1 MIDSKPSGKE
11 TEFRG
16 IIPPVITPFDS
27 HGKFDPKRM
36 EDFLNFLKQ
45 KVMGMFVCGTY
56 GSGPLMSVSERKR
69 VLETVMKVVGDSIPV
84 IAHVGSSNPDDAL
97 VLAQHAEQVGAAA
110 IASVPPFYYA
120 TSYYDEDLKWFFA
133 KLINSVKIPVFLYN
147 NPKTAGISI
156 SVDLLKQLHHEGLA
170 GVKDS
175 SFDLSNFY
183 KCKYQLDLRRF
194 KYIIGTEMFIV
205 PTIPLGAVASISGL
219 ANAFPELVVELYKA
233 VENKDYK
240 RAFELQEKVN
250 YAREVQHMAQSIPAI
265 HTLLEFRGIDVG
277 YPRHPYSRVLPQVRD
292 RMRDAIKKLGIL
304 T

>member
-1 MIDSKPSGKE
+1 MDNSKLSGEKVK
-11 TEFRG
+11 G

-56 GSGPLMSVSERKR
+56 GSGPLMNVSERKQ
-69 VLETVMKVVGDSIPV
+69 VLETVMRVVGDSIPV
-84 IAHVGSSNPDDAL
+84 IAHVGSSNPND
-97 VLAQHAEQVGAAA
+97 VFELAQHAEQAGAAA
-110 IASVPPFYYA
+110 VASVPPFYYA
-120 TSYYDEDLKWFFA
+120 TSYYDEDLKRFFA
-133 KLINSVKIPVFLYN
+133 KLIDTVDIPVFLYN
-147 NPKTAGISI
+147 NPKTVGISI
-156 SVDLLKQLHHEGLA
+156 SIDLLEQLHNEGLA

-183 KCKYQLDLRRF
+183 KCKYRLDLHQF

-219 ANAFPELVVELYKA
+219 ANAFPELVVHLYEA
-233 VENKDYK
+233 IENREYK
-240 RAFELQEKVN
+240 RAFELQEQVN

-277 YPRHPYSRVLPQVRD
+277 YPRHPYSKVEPQVKD
-292 RMRDAIKKLGIL
+292 KMKDAIKKLGIL
-304 T
+304 S